1 MKWTCDVTNGYTSR
15 KRVMCNEA
23 FFASVVHLVLVSDN
37 GSDGCGGCYY
47 GMFFFY
53 ENCLRTFIPSIY
65 VKA

>member
-47 GMFFFY
+47 GMFFF
-53 ENCLRTFIPSIY
+53 L
-65 VKA
+65 